1 MKESAN
7 TRCHG
12 VTTVD
17 AISFPRIACNSAVL
31 ECWFEDSCKFFN
43 KMLVR
48 TVVRNYSD
56 VSVLAVLLR
65 ELALKSVT
73 PPL

>member
-1 MKESAN
+1 MKGSAN

-31 ECWFEDSCKFFN
+31 ERRPEDFCRFLN

-56 VSVLAVLLR
+56 VSVLAVLLG

>member
-1 MKESAN
+1 MKGSAN

-17 AISFPRIACNSAVL
+17 AISILRIACNSAVL
-31 ECWFEDSCKFFN
+31 EGRLEDFCRFFN

-56 VSVLAVLLR
+56 VSVLAVLLG